1 MYVTIEWLT
10 MTTNKISDPTDWISQ
25 SEAARLR
32 GVTRQA
38 IHRLVNRGKLRT
50 YEIGGMRLVLRE
62 EVAAY
67 TAAEPGRPATI
78 RDAE

>member
-1 MYVTIEWLT
+1 MS
-10 MTTNKISDPTDWISQ
+10 TNKRAHADPIDWISQ

-50 YEIGGMRLVLRE
+50 FEIGGMRLVLRE
-62 EVAAY
+62 EVASY
-67 TAAEPGRPATI
+67 TPSGSGRPPADSETH
-78 RDAE
+78 R

>member
-1 MYVTIEWLT
+1 MS
-10 MTTNKISDPTDWISQ
+10 TNKNSVGDPASWISQ

-50 YEIGGMRLVLRE
+50 VEIGGTRLVLRE
-62 EVAAY
+62 EVASY
-67 TAAEPGRPATI
+67 TPSSAGRPPAT
-78 RDAE
+78 EMHE